1 MKFVLTVWICSFL
14 NFECSPPIHYPQHF
28 DTWNECVA
36 EALNISQEL
45 LAKQDGINDYR
56 LATKYLCKEVN
67 VI

>member
-1 MKFVLTVWICSFL
+1 MLTVWICSFL

>member
-1 MKFVLTVWICSFL
+1 MKFILTVWICSFL

>member
-1 MKFVLTVWICSFL
+1 MKFILTVWICSFI
-14 NFECSPPIHYPQHF
+14 NFECTPPINYPQHF
-28 DTWNECVA
+28 DTWSECVA

-45 LAKQDGINDYR
+45 LAKQDDINDYR

>member
-14 NFECSPPIHYPQHF
+14 NLECSPPIQFPQHF
-28 DTWNECVA
+28 NTWNECVA

-45 LAKQDGINDYR
+45 LAKQDDINEYR

>member
-1 MKFVLTVWICSFL
+1 MKFILTVWICSFL
-14 NFECSPPIHYPQHF
+14 NFECSPPIHYSQHF

-36 EALNISQEL
+36 EALNISQKL